1 MSFTTVMTYG
11 TAGELSFDATLVEI
25 SGGLVRLKDLG
36 GSTYSQANPTV
47 ETQHRIMASS
57 LTSFANS
64 VSTPGTSAI
73 KYQLLVNDV
82 AYYFDTGTSL
92 WTAATGANYTEANT
106 AAQINSNLSTL
117 FSQLSISQS
126 IYLRVRAFLHSAGS
140 DQCSITT
147 NTWVY
152 GMSYLSPA
160 TLTECS
166 ISAYLSDLLGDQYTY
181 DSTKPVTLYA
191 SAPRDFMHGSKL
203 IRHFTKSAAFNS
215 SGLAT
220 LSLIE
225 TETIAEY
232 LKFWVT
238 YYENNTLRQVRF
250 NNAFVPNAPTRTLDQ
265 VTAVN
270 PVDWS

>member
-1 MSFTTVMTYG
+1 MSFSSVMTYG
-11 TAGELSFDATLVEI
+11 TAGELSFDTTKVEV

-36 GSTYSQANPTV
+36 GSTYATDNPTV
-47 ETQHRIMASS
+47 ETQHQLMATS

-64 VSTPGTSAI
+64 VSVPGTSAI
-73 KYQLLVNDV
+73 KYQLLLNGT
-82 AYYFDTGTSL
+82 AYYYNSGTSL
-92 WTAATGANYTEANT
+92 WTAATGANYTESNT
-106 AAQINSNLSTL
+106 AAEINSALGTL
-117 FSQLSISQS
+117 VSQLSITQS
-126 IYLRVRAFLHSAGS
+126 FYLKVRAFLHSAGS

-152 GMSYLSPA
+152 GMSYLAPA
-160 TLTECS
+160 TISECS
-166 ISAYLSDLLGDQYTY
+166 ITAYLSDLLGDSYAY

-203 IRHFTKSAAFNS
+203 IRHFTKSAVFNS

-238 YYENNTLRQVRF
+238 YYENNALRSVRF
-250 NNAFVPNAPTRTLDQ
+250 NNAYVPNAPTRTLDQ
-265 VTAVN
+265 VTSVN
-270 PVDWS
+270 PVL

>member
-1 MSFTTVMTYG
+1 MSFSSVMTFG
-11 TAGELSFDATLVEI
+11 TSGELSFDSTLVEV

-47 ETQHRIMASS
+47 ETQHRIMATS
-57 LTSFANS
+57 LSAFANS
-64 VSTPGTSAI
+64 VTTPGTSAI
-73 KYQLLVNDV
+73 KYQLLINDV
-82 AYYFDTGTSL
+82 AYYYDTGTSL
-92 WTAATGANYTEANT
+92 WTAATGANYSESNT

-117 FSQLSISQS
+117 FSQLSITQS

-147 NTWVY
+147 NTWTY
-152 GMSYLSPA
+152 GMSYLAPA
-160 TLTECS
+160 TIPECS
-166 ISAYLSDLLGDQYTY
+166 ISAYLSDLLGGQYSY
-181 DSTKPVTLYA
+181 DSAKPVTLYA
-191 SAPRDFMHGSKL
+191 SAPRDFMHGSTL
-203 IRHFTKSAAFNS
+203 IRHFTKTAVFDS

-225 TETIAEY
+225 TETVAEY

-250 NNAFVPNAPTRTLDQ
+250 NNAYVPNAPTRTLDQ
-265 VTAVN
+265 ITVVN
-270 PVDWS
+270 PVDWT